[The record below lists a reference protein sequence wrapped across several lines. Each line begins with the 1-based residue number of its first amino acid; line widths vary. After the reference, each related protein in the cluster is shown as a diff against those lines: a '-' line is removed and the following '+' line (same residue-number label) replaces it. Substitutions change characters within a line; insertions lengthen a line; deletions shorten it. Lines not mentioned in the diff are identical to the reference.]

1 MDFNIFEI
9 IVAVLLVILALLA
22 IGAKQVLHSV
32 IYLSVMSMLAV
43 VSFLLMESPDVA
55 ITEAVIGA
63 GLVTAIF
70 LFTFL
75 AEKSDKKVGEKE

>member
-1 MDFNIFEI
+1 MDFNVLEI
-9 IVAVLLVILALLA
+9 IVAVFLIILALLA
-22 IGAKQVLHSV
+22 ISAKQLLHSV
-32 IYLSVMSMLAV
+32 LYLSVMSMLAV
-43 VSFLLMESPDVA
+43 LSFLLMESPDVA

-75 AEKSDKKVGEKE
+75 AEKSDKKVGDKE

>member
-1 MDFNIFEI
+1 MDFNVLEI
-9 IVAVLLVILALLA
+9 IAAVFLIILALLA
-22 IGAKQVLHSV
+22 ISAKQLLHSV
-32 IYLSVMSMLAV
+32 LYLSVMSMLAV
-43 VSFLLMESPDVA
+43 LSFLLMESPDVA

-75 AEKSDKKVGEKE
+75 AEKSDKKVGDKE

>member
-1 MDFNIFEI
+1 MDFNVLEI
-9 IVAVLLVILALLA
+9 IVAVLLIILALLA
-22 IGAKQVLHSV
+22 ISAKQLLHSV
-32 IYLSVMSMLAV
+32 LYLSGMSMLAV
-43 VSFLLMESPDVA
+43 LSFLLMESPDVA

-75 AEKSDKKVGEKE
+75 AEKSDKKVGDKE